1 MYKFTQKTLLIL
13 SIIVFFVFE
22 VRGIEAKIVINE
34 IQISPTANRFVEL
47 YNDSSNEVD
56 LTGYYLQRKTSTSD
70 KYTSFVTSTKLSG
83 KKITANG
90 LFLISKDSLG
100 LESLTITESNSI
112 QLKNS
117 KQEVVYKVGLGESSD
132 CGNICI
138 PNPRE
143 GKSIQ
148 RITDEDWIEG
158 EPTPGYNNI
167 TQEQLGEEYNDSEN
181 KEDQIV
187 YFTENEKAKTIL
199 NPSIVTKIISPKIVV
214 AGVPFVINHK
224 TIGYKNEKIIHDRF
238 VWNFGDGN
246 FKEINPCLP
255 FSYTYLY
262 PGDYVLSLSYYE
274 TSFSEVPE
282 ATDRL
287 NIKVIPSGINI
298 ISVGGI
304 NDPYIEIENNS
315 SHEMIL
321 NKWTILGVGH
331 SFVIPDGTTILPNK
345 KIKFSP
351 KITGFKVENLSSLS
365 IIDIDG
371 TLFATYP
378 KFENYK
384 VVKKDS
390 NIKKAQADDILGENK
405 NGSDLKPEEGV
416 VDLNSLSSSAYN
428 SSESDDQGFVY
439 FGLFLVIA
447 LGIMTIVVLKKGSEN
462 NKTEFE
468 KELSVDDIKIIE

>member
-13 SIIVFFVFE
+13 AIIVFFVFE
-22 VRGIEAKIVINE
+22 AREIEAKIVINE
-34 IQISPTANRFVEL
+34 IQISPTVNRFVEL

-83 KKITANG
+83 KKISANG

-148 RITDEDWIEG
+148 RINDDEWIEG
-158 EPTPGYNNI
+158 GPTPGDNNI
-167 TQEQLGEEYNDSEN
+167 TQEQEEELGDSEN
-181 KEDQIV
+181 KEDTAV
-187 YFTENEKAKTIL
+187 YFTENEKVKTIS
-199 NPSIVTKIISPKIVV
+199 NPSIVTKIVSPKVVV
-214 AGVPFVINHK
+214 AGVPFVINHN

-246 FKEINPCLP
+246 LKEMNPCLP

-304 NDPYIEIENNS
+304 DDPYIEIENNS

-321 NKWTILGVGH
+321 NKWTIAGVGH
-331 SFVIPDGTTILPNK
+331 SFVIPDGTTILPNR

-351 KITGFKVENLSSLS
+351 KITGFKFENLSSLS
-365 IIDIDG
+365 IVDIDG

-405 NGSDLKPEEGV
+405 NESDLKSEEEV
-416 VDLNSLSSSAYN
+416 ANLNSLSSSAYN
-428 SSESDDQGFVY
+428 SSELSDQSFVY

-447 LGIMTIVVLKKGSEN
+447 LGIMTIVVLRKGSEN
-462 NKTEFE
+462 NKTDFE

>member
-13 SIIVFFVFE
+13 AIIVFFVFE
-22 VRGIEAKIVINE
+22 AREIEAKIVINE
-34 IQISPTANRFVEL
+34 IQISPTVNRFVEL

-83 KKITANG
+83 KKISANG

-148 RITDEDWIEG
+148 RINDDEWIEG
-158 EPTPGYNNI
+158 EPTPGDNNI
-167 TQEQLGEEYNDSEN
+167 TQEQEEELGDSEN
-181 KEDQIV
+181 KEDTAV
-187 YFTENEKAKTIL
+187 YFTENEKAKTIS
-199 NPSIVTKIISPKIVV
+199 NPSIVTKIVSPKVVV
-214 AGVPFVINHK
+214 AGVPFVINHN

-246 FKEINPCLP
+246 LKEMNPCLP

-304 NDPYIEIENNS
+304 DDPYIEIENNS

-321 NKWTILGVGH
+321 NKWTIVGVGH
-331 SFVIPDGTTILPNK
+331 SFVIPDGTTILPNR

-351 KITGFKVENLSSLS
+351 KITGFKFENLSSLS
-365 IIDIDG
+365 IVDIDG

-405 NGSDLKPEEGV
+405 NESDLKSEEEV
-416 VDLNSLSSSAYN
+416 ANLNSLSSSAYN
-428 SSESDDQGFVY
+428 SSGSGDQSVVY

-447 LGIMTIVVLKKGSEN
+447 LGIMTIVVLRKGSEN
-462 NKTEFE
+462 NKTDFE